1 MIGLSTMGS
10 ISFGCALVAGRKRVP
25 SPAAGKTALRTLAG
39 INYQFGAADG
49 NWQLDNE
56 SQASLW
62 GRLPTQCHSFFG
74 TAQSALIVGRTPR
87 SAADAP
93 VGLRA
98 LCMMLRSGEH
108 TSGLQSL

>member
-74 TAQSALIVGRTPR
+74 TAQSALIVGRAPPAAPAAPPPPR
-87 SAADAP
+87 AP
-93 VGLRA
+93 CPARPP
-98 LCMMLRSGEH
+98 
-108 TSGLQSL
+108 